1 MTVHTDL
8 NDQVI
13 LVTGA
18 SRGLGRHLCRHFAGL
33 GMRVAAVA
41 RTEGELLEL
50 KSEVEKDGG
59 IVLPFPASVCDYDG
73 MQDVVNRIVE
83 EWGSIDVLINNAG
96 VHRYEPLEEMTKEMI
111 DYVLDINLKGTIYT
125 TRVVA
130 PVMMEAKSGH
140 IINITSTSAKRGL
153 SWTGLC
159 GFKAWPGRLCG
170 LHVQVPDQ
178 TQYSRRHALSRRY
191 GHYLLAGRERTR
203 WKAS

>member
-59 IVLPFPASVCDYDG
+59 IVMPFPASVYVKTRDG
-73 MQDVVNRIVE
+73 KPSDSSSFMKSSE
-83 EWGSIDVLINNAG
+83 MAELIELILRAPSG
-96 VHRYEPLEEMTKEMI
+96 TLFKEVI
-111 DYVLDINLKGTIYT
+111 LFPIG
-125 TRVVA
+125 
-130 PVMMEAKSGH
+130 EAE
-140 IINITSTSAKRGL
+140 
-153 SWTGLC
+153 SW
-159 GFKAWPGRLCG
+159 
-170 LHVQVPDQ
+170 
-178 TQYSRRHALSRRY
+178 
-191 GHYLLAGRERTR
+191 
-203 WKAS
+203 